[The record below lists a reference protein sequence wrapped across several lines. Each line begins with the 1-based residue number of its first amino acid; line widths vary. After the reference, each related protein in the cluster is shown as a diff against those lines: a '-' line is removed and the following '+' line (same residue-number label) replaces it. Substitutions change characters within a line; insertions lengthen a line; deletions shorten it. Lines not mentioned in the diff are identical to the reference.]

1 MSSWHLLCPRRMSS
15 LSSATTWMSC
25 RPCLARSCRPRSS
38 PCSSWCCAGGST
50 RSWPCLTRSTTAART
65 RIRCLSPSTTN
76 PSDLGGS
83 AHAPAPLFGGSV
95 VLILLSPQIFH
106 TKSKQGVVLHPSCV
120 FATSPELLHAKEG
133 KERGGTKGGRPQ
145 SAFPH
150 PFLDGEPLWHQD
162 LAPPSRWGRGEAQDP
177 PEMSLVSL
185 QRTG

>member
-145 SAFPH
+145 SAFSAPI
-150 PFLDGEPLWHQD
+150 FEWRAPL
-162 LAPPSRWGRGEAQDP
+162 ASGSGPPQSVGTGRGSGP
-177 PEMSLVSL
+177 P
-185 QRTG
+185 